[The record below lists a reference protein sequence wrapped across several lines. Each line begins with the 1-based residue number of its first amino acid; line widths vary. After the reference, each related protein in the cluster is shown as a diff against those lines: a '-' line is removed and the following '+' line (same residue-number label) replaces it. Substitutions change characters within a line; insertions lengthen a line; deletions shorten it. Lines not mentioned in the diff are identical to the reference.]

1 MKNKLKTRR
10 IAKKRFEATGTG
22 KIRRCKVGLNHL
34 MQNKRSNRRRNLTAG
49 SELYKGD
56 HKRITRMLGEGA

>member
-10 IAKKRFEATGTG
+10 IAKKRFDVTGTG

-34 MQNKRSNRRRNLTAG
+34 MQNKSSSRRRNLTAG

-56 HKRITRMLGEGA
+56 TKRITRMLGEGA